1 MKQDRRAQ
9 QGFTLIELMIV
20 VAIIGIL
27 AAIALPA
34 YQDYTARAQ
43 VTEAIAAT
51 SPIRLGVSEFVQTQG
66 TWPDGDEESGV
77 SGFDETQFVS
87 EVGFTEPT
95 ITATMSALARAD
107 GDIELT
113 AQTEGDPDAGTLR
126 ITGWECSNTFPRQQ
140 HAPANC
146 RGNGDGNDD

>member
-1 MKQDRRAQ
+1 MKQNRRAQ
-9 QGFTLIELMIV
+9 KGFTLIELMIV

-51 SPIRLGVSEFVQTQG
+51 SPIRLAVSEFVQTQG
-66 TWPDGDEESGV
+66 TWPDDDEESGV
-77 SGFDETQFVS
+77 SGFDATQFVS
-87 EVGFTEPT
+87 DVDFDEPT
-95 ITATMSALARAD
+95 ITATMSDLARAE
-107 GDIELT
+107 GNIELT
-113 AQTEGDPDAGTLR
+113 AEFEGDPDAGTLR
-126 ITGWECSNTFPRQQ
+126 ITGWECSSTFPRQQ

-146 RGNGDGNDD
+146 RGGGD